1 MEKKFCTNCGSPLKE
16 DAAFCVS
23 CGTAV
28 SRPQPE
34 IPESQKPLEQPE
46 QPVVQP
52 APEPA
57 KPEKKKKSEKKK
69 KKASKTALPIC
80 IALFVLVCSVN
91 GFLGVRQATSAK
103 NGEKLAMAMFQQI
116 DLTGIKAANVV
127 AEDDYDG
134 SVADWIVDRA
144 MEESKDKEQFD
155 EEDFANYL
163 EESEMI
169 KTLTQHT
176 GSLIYNIRT
185 GAETEELTTDDVRQ
199 MLEDDRA
206 MIKKH
211 LNFEI
216 NENDIEKIVF
226 ELEKTKALEFT
237 NPGVLRDKA
246 PGLYYTIQYGLS
258 DWILIGLLVLIAL
271 CVLALFLATR
281 GKLRSFLGRT
291 GLTVAIA
298 GGASIGGAMLLSSF
312 GDWLFESL
320 GSLNFLGSIV
330 SGAASNFL
338 VPGFGIVALGIAML
352 CVRSFMKKEDA

>member
-1 MEKKFCTNCGSPLKE
+1 
-16 DAAFCVS
+16 
-23 CGTAV
+23 
-28 SRPQPE
+28 
-34 IPESQKPLEQPE
+34 
-46 QPVVQP
+46 
-52 APEPA
+52 
-57 KPEKKKKSEKKK
+57 
-69 KKASKTALPIC
+69 
-80 IALFVLVCSVN
+80 
-91 GFLGVRQATSAK
+91 
-103 NGEKLAMAMFQQI
+103 
-116 DLTGIKAANVV
+116 
-127 AEDDYDG
+127 
-134 SVADWIVDRA
+134 